1 MIMTNTNLIEQ
12 EVLHEIAMSIG
23 TSLDLDEMLREC
35 LPIFVRGLGCCTAA
49 VLLQDEQCGFFTPKC
64 ILPHAAMRNRGLH
77 LAMAKAID
85 LSASSQPFPTPL
97 SLSSDKHLYYAW
109 SLKSIGVL
117 LLGRSS
123 EFEYPLYMEVAP
135 LVDKLAFAIQACE
148 QYRSLRSAE
157 QLMARAKDEAE
168 SANRAKSYFLA
179 TMSHEIRTP
188 LNAVINL
195 SELLAETRLDEQQRH
210 LLAGICEGGSALLQL
225 VNDVLDFSK
234 IEAGKLEI
242 MPAPFN
248 LRALLRGLEDLYG
261 KQASEKGLVLEFN
274 LDARLPEMV
283 ESDPARVRQIMQ
295 NLLSNA
301 IKFTDHGFIRVSVA
315 AASEGEPADLVHVTV
330 QDSGI
335 GIAQE
340 HLGSLFQEFHQLDSG
355 LSRRFRGTG
364 LGLAIVARLVDH
376 MSGTLGVESQLGMGS
391 RFWFSLPMPQV
402 TPQWVVPELKPLIP
416 SQGRILLVED
426 SPTNQIVA
434 RALLERVGCHV
445 EVVDNGVDALERV
458 QQQPFDL
465 VLMDISM
472 PGMDGMEATRQIR
485 ALGGE
490 LAQLPIVAMTAHA
503 FAQDRANCLAAGM
516 NDYLSKPLQ
525 RERLHE
531 VVGRWLYAA
540 EPAREA
546 PAPLVPDVSAWVTQP
561 ILELS
566 ILETLQAET
575 TPEVL
580 QQVVSLYIQE
590 LGERSAALSDAM
602 AEQDA
607 SLAAAHAHA
616 IKSSS
621 GALGAMALYQAASE
635 LERACRQPQM
645 ALANQI
651 HQQLP
656 ALIEQT
662 QGRLQHHFQAVC

>member
-1 MIMTNTNLIEQ
+1 MTNTNLIEQ

-23 TSLDLDEMLREC
+23 TSLDLDEMLHAC

-49 VLLQDEQCGFFTPKC
+49 VLLKDEECGFFAPKC

-97 SLSSDKHLYYAW
+97 SLSSDAHLYYAW
-109 SLKSIGVL
+109 SLKNIGVL

-123 EFEYPLYMEVAP
+123 EFAYPLYMEVAP

-148 QYRSLRSAE
+148 QYRSLHLAE
-157 QLMARAKDEAE
+157 QLMTRAKDEAE

-195 SELLAETRLDEQQRH
+195 SELLAETRLDEQQHR
-210 LLAGICEGGSALLQL
+210 LLAGICEGGNALLQL

-242 MPAPFN
+242 TVSPFN
-248 LRALLRGLEDLYG
+248 LRSLLRGLEDLYG
-261 KQASEKGLVLEFN
+261 KQASEKGVALEFN

-283 ESDPARVRQIMQ
+283 ESDQARVRQIMQ

-301 IKFTDHGFIRVSVA
+301 IKFTDHGFIRVSV
-315 AASEGEPADLVHVTV
+315 SVVPGEEVAELVRFTV

-355 LSRRFRGTG
+355 LNRRFSGTG
-364 LGLAIVARLVDH
+364 LGLAIVARLVAH
-376 MSGTLGVESQLGMGS
+376 MGGTLGVESQLGKGS
-391 RFWFSLPMPQV
+391 CFWISLPMPQV
-402 TPQWVVPELKPLIP
+402 SPQWVVPEMKPLP
-416 SQGRILLVED
+416 LSKGRILLVED

-434 RALLERVGCHV
+434 RALLEKVGCQV
-445 EVVDNGVDALERV
+445 DVVATGLAALERM

-490 LAQLPIVAMTAHA
+490 FAQLPIVAMTAHA
-503 FAQDRANCLAAGM
+503 FAQDRASCLAAGM

-531 VVGRWLYAA
+531 VVARWLYTA
-540 EPAREA
+540 ESPREESL
-546 PAPLVPDVSAWVTQP
+546 PLVPEVSAWVTQP

-566 ILETLQAET
+566 VLETLQAET

-580 QQVVSLYIQE
+580 QQVVSLYVQE
-590 LGERSAALSDAM
+590 LGEHSAALSDAVVV
-602 AEQDA
+602 QDLT
-607 SLAAAHAHA
+607 LAAAHSHA

-635 LERACRQPQM
+635 LEQACRQSRM
-645 ALANQI
+645 ELVNQI

-656 ALIEQT
+656 ALIVQT
-662 QGRLQHHFQAVC
+662 QERLQHHFQAVC

>member
-1 MIMTNTNLIEQ
+1 MTNTKLIEQ

-23 TSLDLDEMLREC
+23 TSLDLDDMLREC

-49 VLLQDEQCGFFTPKC
+49 VLLQDEECGFFAPKC

-97 SLSSDKHLYYAW
+97 SSSSDNHLYYAW
-109 SLKSIGVL
+109 SLKNIGVL

-210 LLAGICEGGSALLQL
+210 LLAGICEGGNALLQL

-242 MPAPFN
+242 MPTSFN
-248 LRALLRGLEDLYG
+248 LRSLLRGLEDLHG
-261 KQASEKGLVLEFN
+261 KQASEKGLALELN
-274 LDARLPEMV
+274 VDARVPEMV
-283 ESDPARVRQIMQ
+283 ESDSARVRQIMQ

-301 IKFTDHGFIRVSVA
+301 IKFTDRGFIRVSVA
-315 AASEGEPADLVHVTV
+315 PASEEESAGVVQFTV
-330 QDSGI
+330 EDSGI

-355 LSRRFRGTG
+355 LNRRFSGTG
-364 LGLAIVARLVDH
+364 LGLAIVARLVDR
-376 MSGTLGVESQLGMGS
+376 MSGTLGVESQLGKGS
-391 RFWFSLPMPQV
+391 RFWFSLPMPQA
-402 TPQWVVPELKPLIP
+402 TPQWVVPELKPLTA
-416 SQGRILLVED
+416 SKGRILLVED

-434 RALLERVGCHV
+434 RSLLERLGCYV
-445 EVVDNGVDALERV
+445 EVADNGAAALERV

-472 PGMDGMEATRQIR
+472 PGMDGMEATRRIR

-490 LAQLPIVAMTAHA
+490 YAQLPIVAMTAHA
-503 FAQDRANCLAAGM
+503 FEQDRADCLAAGM

-531 VVGRWLYAA
+531 VVGCWLYAA
-540 EPAREA
+540 EPHEDA
-546 PAPLVPDVSAWVTQP
+546 PSLEPAVSAWVTQP

-566 ILETLQAET
+566 VLDTLRAET

-580 QQVVSLYIQE
+580 HQVVGLYIQE
-590 LGERSAALSDAM
+590 LGEHSVALSDAV
-602 AEQDA
+602 AAQDTA
-607 SLAAAHAHA
+607 LAAAHAHA

-635 LERACRQPQM
+635 LEQACRQSRM
-645 ALANQI
+645 ELANQI

-656 ALIEQT
+656 ALIAQT
-662 QGRLQHHFQAVC
+662 QGRLQLHFQSVC